1 MNSWLYSRASIAC
14 VCLVL
19 LLGVGLPVGQAQG
32 MAEPVQQGVG
42 HRFLCADYTQG
53 KVFVVSR
60 EGRVEWEYPA
70 PGCNDLWALTNGNI
84 LFTTGHGVMEVKPDK
99 TVVFSYESTSE
110 VYACQRLADGNTFV
124 GECNSGRMLEI
135 TPAGKIAHEARL
147 LPQGQDGGHVYI
159 RNARRL
165 DNGHYLVTHY
175 SQQVVVEYDHDGKE
189 VRRIPAPGGP
199 HSVVRLPGGNT
210 LIACADM
217 DNNAGRRVIEVNPEG
232 RTVWSVAEGDLP
244 GISLKFMAGLQR
256 LPNGNTVMANWLGHG
271 QFGKAPHVIEVTPDK
286 KVVWTFSDHQTMKT
300 VSSIQLLD
308 VPGDPTRGE
317 IWH

>member
-1 MNSWLYSRASIAC
+1 MISSPLFRRSV
-14 VCLVL
+14 VCAGLVIH
-19 LLGVGLPVGQAQG
+19 LGMTAVVGLAQG
-32 MAEPVQQGVG
+32 SDGSVQQGAG

-70 PGCNDLWALTNGNI
+70 PNCNDAWALANGNY
-84 LFTTGHGVMEVKPDK
+84 LFTTGHGVKEVKPDK
-99 TVVFSYESTSE
+99 TVVFTYESNSE

-135 TPAGKIAHEARL
+135 TSEGKIAHEARL
-147 LPQGQDGGHVYI
+147 LTVGQDGGHLFI

-165 DNGHYLVTHY
+165 DNGHYLVAHY
-175 SQQVVVEYDHDGKE
+175 SQQVVVEYDHEGRE

-199 HSVVRLPGGNT
+199 HSVVRLPNGNT

-217 DNNAGRRVIEVNPEG
+217 DNAGRRVMEVNPEG
-232 RTVWSVAEGDLP
+232 RTVWSVADGELP
-244 GISLKFMAGLQR
+244 GASLKFMAGLQR

-286 KVVWTFSDHQTMKT
+286 KVVWTFFDHQMMKT
-300 VSSIQLLD
+300 ISTIQLMD
-308 VPGDPTRGE
+308 VPGDSTHGE

>member
-1 MNSWLYSRASIAC
+1 VCAGLVIHLGIA
-14 VCLVL
+14 LV
-19 LLGVGLPVGQAQG
+19 VGLAQG
-32 MAEPVQQGVG
+32 PAESVQQGAG

-70 PGCNDLWALTNGNI
+70 PNCNDVWALTNGNY
-84 LFTTGHGVMEVKPDK
+84 LFTTGRGVLEVKPDK
-99 TVVFSYESTSE
+99 TVVFSYESKSE

-147 LPQGQDGGHVYI
+147 LPAGQDGGHLFI

-165 DNGHYLVTHY
+165 DNGHYLVAHY
-175 SQQVVVEYDHDGKE
+175 SQQVVVEYDHEGEE

-217 DNNAGRRVIEVNPEG
+217 DNAGRRVIEVNPEG
-232 RTVWSVAEGDLP
+232 RIVWSVADGELS

-300 VSSIQLLD
+300 ISTVQLLD
-308 VPGDPTRGE
+308 VPGDATHGK

>member
-1 MNSWLYSRASIAC
+1 MNSLSLSRAFV
-14 VCLVL
+14 VCASLVMQ
-19 LLGVGLPVGQAQG
+19 LGAGFSVGLAQ
-32 MAEPVQQGVG
+32 ENLQSVQQGVA
-42 HRFLCADYTQG
+42 HRFICADYTQG

-60 EGRVEWEYPA
+60 EGRVEWVYPA
-70 PGCNDLWALTNGNI
+70 PNCNDVWALTNGNF
-84 LFTTGHGVMEVKPDK
+84 LFTTGHGVKEVKPDK
-99 TVVFSYESTSE
+99 TVVFSYETKSE

-135 TPAGKIAHEARL
+135 TPEGKIAHEAHL
-147 LPQGQDGGHVYI
+147 LPLGQDGGHLFI

-165 DNGHYLVTHY
+165 NNGHYLVAHY
-175 SQQVVVEYDHDGKE
+175 SQQAVVEYDRDGKE
-189 VRRIPAPGGP
+189 VMRISAPGGP

-217 DNNAGRRVIEVNPEG
+217 DDAGRRVIEVNSEG
-232 RTVWSVAEGDLP
+232 RTVWSVADGELSGV
-244 GISLKFMAGLQR
+244 SLKFMAGLQR

-271 QFGKAPHVIEVTPDK
+271 QFGKAPHIIEVTSDK